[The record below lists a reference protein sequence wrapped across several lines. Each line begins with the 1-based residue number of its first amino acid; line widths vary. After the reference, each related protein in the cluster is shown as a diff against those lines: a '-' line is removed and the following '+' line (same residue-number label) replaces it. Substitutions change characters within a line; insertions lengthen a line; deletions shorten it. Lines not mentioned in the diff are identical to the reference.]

1 MIIQL
6 WKSPENKTTFSFN
19 GDASGDVVMKQF
31 INVDDNI
38 NMFIK
43 KVFVY
48 LQKYHKAETENHMY
62 FWIEEPIVA
71 DTWLLVNFINNVFKS
86 NQRIEKSTLVTS
98 INNYFVTQH
107 KCQINT
113 LLDKNDA
120 LKYMI
125 NIKNTLTKRVEP
137 ILFKYTSNGYLS
149 FVQYNPLKINTD
161 SAKQQEVNSLSISTY
176 ESNTL
181 DTLRLSNKAVI
192 NMITSAF
199 PTQTKTFF
207 PFIDQK
213 TETFDKLKDF
223 ITSID
228 KIERDVVNNKFAA
241 EYKNECE
248 VTYLQVKFNETNF
261 NSNVD
266 LKYIFDGIKLSETVP
281 FVKYRA
287 KVNIYYKLFKP
298 SLTHLEEHLPNW
310 TDTLSTSS
318 ILRNYSQ
325 TNIVYKIKYNDN
337 IYITLVLYEDLSY
350 ELKFNFGM
358 KHKEHISKIFEFSTS
373 VINKVLKDVQGIYKS
388 AYIPLVIDNFLESPE
403 VRLIQYVT
411 SSSTS
416 LEKQKIKYENLKGMV
431 ESNMF
436 SYFSVINNPDKT
448 ILHLQYKKVDN
459 YTKYDNIQAF
469 ITNNYT
475 SDRETMIERIMKT
488 FTIPQEAADKEY
500 DKWAM
505 VNEVELVNDKG
516 KVYVKPKNAGN
527 FINIK
532 VKLNPS
538 TVDVKYI
545 TYGVKTVEMQDKIS
559 FLINVLLDISKKKAT
574 MTNIGQDEYDQ
585 IVHNVTLGTPK
596 ETPNINFKDLE
607 MLQDTGINT
616 MMDFDLDEDL
626 LALEKEFLNPN
637 GDDKTT
643 TVMTDQ
649 PKSVSTQDEPPKK
662 VMPTKQGKQSGFL
675 SELYKADS
683 GLFQYTPLP
692 GTKRKDYASV
702 CQWTARQQPVVVSQ
716 NEYNNIKS
724 KFPNALDGFV
734 KSGSNDE
741 LKEKNLYVC
750 PKIWCPI
757 SRTALSYD
765 DYIKNDKKCPDPSID
780 EDPILLQSK
789 FWGDDEKALQRP
801 HYPGFLDRD
810 SHHPKQLCLPC
821 CYKKNGDVN
830 KKRVSQC
837 MGQPDKNKNSV
848 QTEEAPD
855 INKEDDVVGNEKYIK
870 SADYFP
876 LDNMRY
882 GLLPG
887 PLSNLF
893 GNKTCGAYG
902 NGTGLINDKT
912 DCFVRKGI
920 SQKTQSFMTCITPLL
935 ENKKIKDVSA
945 LISIISKTLTVDQF
959 IGLENGKLM
968 RLFINK
974 NANIFDQAEYK
985 EFKDWFLKQDR
996 DLADFEL
1003 YSVKSQL
1010 EQMNKFVK
1018 TEMSG
1023 FKEILREFIIYNS
1036 MKSFLAYLNDR
1047 NTQKD
1052 HRTLLDLIA
1061 TDIDNIN
1068 IYGYNFVI
1076 IEIDNEREKYYIEC
1090 PFNRSANAIV
1100 DMNKP
1105 FIFIMKIGK
1114 FYEQLVHITNSSKK
1128 TMYKFSLNYSSSIT
1142 NIIQFYFAN
1151 CSFKNNILEENVINT
1166 LEKTGN
1172 KIKYIVI
1179 DYSYRVKGV
1188 VLKDNLYIPFK
1199 TPMDII
1205 SIPFRYKIIYISDV
1219 VKVKCRLSKEAIKKV
1234 YMSLQEITGDKF
1246 YSIKTYVII
1255 EDKIGGIT
1263 LEDNTFVPIDMS
1275 SKNVLYKTFGNDLDI
1290 FLNVESEDIRTSLM
1304 KTVEQDEKMFQELY
1318 ITTIEKINSDT
1329 EHKQELEFIINPRN
1343 PFPMSFKRQKLL
1355 QLLKKVSS
1363 KFDKKYLDRLSEMF
1377 VKNRDLNFYILKH
1390 KFKVHDDEVF
1400 LEYADI
1406 LNNKLQQIIE
1416 YQRDPYKSLTERLD
1430 TLMESYVYDHEEFTQ
1445 ETFEGI
1451 INFGNLS
1458 TLPYLWRSILKSY
1471 QLLKYGD
1478 NYDNYDSQYIYRLF
1492 SKLSAVINPKKH
1504 IVEEDLRAMVRTH
1517 IIYDYERGEE
1527 YIEEL
1532 FENTSFQDVK
1542 KKLKINKNS
1551 KNIDD
1556 ILSIFDSI
1564 YYFPAVYE
1572 IDIMAKMLSVSV
1584 IITKRKSGKN
1594 ETIRVIDVKKN
1605 KNRYI
1610 IFNQAHNR
1618 FKPCEVFEIYTL
1630 NNNVL
1635 VHKDEI
1641 PADFWTKINQPDV

>member
-6 WKSPENKTTFSFN
+6 WESPEKKIRFSFN
-19 GDASGDVVMKQF
+19 GNKSGNVVMKQH
-31 INVDDNI
+31 INIDDNI

-43 KVFVY
+43 KIFVY
-48 LQKYHKAETENHMY
+48 LHEYHKAKTENHMY
-62 FWIEEPIVA
+62 FWIEEPIVP

-86 NQRIEKSTLVTS
+86 NLRIEKSALVAS
-98 INNYFVTQH
+98 MNNYFATQH
-107 KCQINT
+107 KSHINT
-113 LLDKNDA
+113 LIDKKDA
-120 LKYMI
+120 LKYMTS
-125 NIKNTLTKRVEP
+125 IKDTLTKRVEP
-137 ILFKYTSNGYLS
+137 VLFKYTSNGYMS
-149 FVQYNPLKINTD
+149 FIQYNPIASTADTSKVDT
-161 SAKQQEVNSLSISTY
+161 LSISTY
-176 ESNTL
+176 ESSTL
-181 DTLRLSNKAVI
+181 DTLRLPKNAVI
-192 NMITSAF
+192 NMITTTF
-199 PTQTKTFF
+199 PMQHDNTTFF

-213 TETFDKLKDF
+213 TETYEKLKDF
-223 ITSID
+223 IISID
-228 KIERDVVNNKFAA
+228 KIEHEVVNNKNAS

-261 NSNVD
+261 NNNID
-266 LKYIFDGIKLSETVP
+266 LKYIFDDLKLSETVP

-298 SLTHLEEHLPNW
+298 SLTQLEDHLPNW
-310 TDTLSTSS
+310 TDNLSTSS

-325 TNIVYKIKYNDN
+325 SNLVYKIKYNDY

-358 KHKEHISKIFEFSTS
+358 KYKENLNNIFKFSANT
-373 VINKVLKDVQGIYKS
+373 VNKVLREIQSTYKS
-388 AYIPLVIDNFLESPE
+388 LYIPLLSDNFLDSPE

-411 SSSTS
+411 SNSVS

-431 ESNMF
+431 ESHMF
-436 SYFSVINNPDKT
+436 SYFSVINNPDKS

-475 SDRETMIERIMKT
+475 SDREVMIERIMKT
-488 FTIPQEAADKEY
+488 FTMPQEAADKEY

-505 VNEVELVNDKG
+505 VNEVEFVNDKG
-516 KVYVKPKNAGN
+516 KMYVKPKNAGN

-532 VKLNPS
+532 LKLNPS
-538 TVDVKYI
+538 TVNVKYI
-545 TYGVKTVEMQDKIS
+545 TYGVKNVAMQEKIS
-559 FLINVLLDISKKKAT
+559 FLINVLLDISKKKVSQAI
-574 MTNIGQDEYDQ
+574 IGQEEYDQ
-585 IVHNVTLGTPK
+585 IVHNVTHVDMPSNST
-596 ETPNINFKDLE
+596 NINFKDLE
-607 MLQDTGINT
+607 TLQDTGINT
-616 MMDFDLDEDL
+616 SMDFELDEDL
-626 LALEKEFLNPN
+626 LALEKEFLDQNNPN
-637 GDDKTT
+637 IPDSTDGNTT
-643 TVMTDQ
+643 QISNTN
-649 PKSVSTQDEPPKK
+649 DEPEPKK
-662 VMPTKQGKQSGFL
+662 VAPTKQGKQTGFL
-675 SELYKADS
+675 ADLYKANS
-683 GLFQYTPLP
+683 ALFQYTPLP
-692 GTKRKDYASV
+692 GKKRKDYASV
-702 CQWTARQQPVVVSQ
+702 CQWTARQQPVVVSEK
-716 NEYNNIKS
+716 EYNNIKA
-724 KFPNALDGFV
+724 KFPDALDGFV
-734 KSGSNDE
+734 KSGSTNE
-741 LKEKNLYVC
+741 LKQKNLYIC

-757 SRTALSYD
+757 SRMAMSYD

-821 CYKKNGDVN
+821 CYKLFS
-830 KKRVSQC
+830 KKRINEC
-837 MGQPDKNKNSV
+837 MGQPDNTDSTKTKD
-848 QTEEAPD
+848 EAPKP
-855 INKEDDVVGNEKYIK
+855 NKEDDMVGNEKYIK

-882 GLLPG
+882 GLLPE
-887 PLSNLF
+887 PLANMF
-893 GNKTCGAYG
+893 GNKTCGAYV

-920 SQKTQSFMTCITPLL
+920 SQKTQSFLTCITPLL
-935 ENKKIKDVSA
+935 ENKKIKDVSS
-945 LISIISKTLTVDQF
+945 LISNITKTLKVDQY
-959 IGLENGKLM
+959 IGLENGKLL

-974 NANIFDQAEYK
+974 NANIFNSAEYK
-985 EFKDWFLKQDR
+985 EFKDWFLQQDHYIR
-996 DLADFEL
+996 TFEL
-1003 YSVKSQL
+1003 HAVKSQL
-1010 EQMNKFVK
+1010 EQTNKFVK
-1018 TEMSG
+1018 AELSG
-1023 FKEILREFIIYNS
+1023 YKEVLREFIIYNS
-1036 MKSFLAYLNDR
+1036 MKSFLAYLNDP
-1047 NTQKD
+1047 NAQKD

-1061 TDIDNIN
+1061 TDIENIN
-1068 IYGYNFVI
+1068 VYGYNFVI
-1076 IEIDNEREKYYIEC
+1076 IEIDNERQKYYIEC
-1090 PFNRSANAIV
+1090 PFNRSANAFI
-1100 DMNKP
+1100 DINKP
-1105 FIFIMKIGK
+1105 FVFIIKTGK
-1114 FYEQLVHITNSSKK
+1114 FYEQLVHITHSSKN
-1128 TMYKFSLNYSSSIT
+1128 TNFKFPLTYSPQIT
-1142 NIIQFYFAN
+1142 NIIQFYYQN
-1151 CSFKNNILEENVINT
+1151 CSFKNNILEENIINT

-1219 VKVKCRLSKEAIKKV
+1219 VKIKCKLSKEAIKAIYV
-1234 YMSLQEITGDKF
+1234 SLQKATGELF
-1246 YSIKTYVII
+1246 YNIKTYVMID
-1255 EDKIGGIT
+1255 DKIAGIT
-1263 LEDNTFVPIDMS
+1263 LEDNTFVPIDVS

-1290 FLNVESEDIRTSLM
+1290 FLNVEAEDIRTSLM
-1304 KTVEQDEKMFQELY
+1304 KTVEQDEKIFQELY
-1318 ITTIEKINSDT
+1318 MTTIEKINADT
-1329 EHKQELEFIINPRN
+1329 EHKQELEFIMDPKN
-1343 PFPMSFKRQKLL
+1343 PFPMPFKRQKLL

-1400 LEYADI
+1400 LDYADVM
-1406 LNNKLQQIIE
+1406 NNKLQNIID

-1430 TLMESYVYDHEEFTQ
+1430 TLLESYVYDHEEFTQ

-1451 INFGNLS
+1451 INLGSLS
-1458 TLPYLWRSILKSY
+1458 TLPYVWRSILKSY

-1478 NYDNYDSQYIYRLF
+1478 NYDHYDSQYLYRLF

-1504 IVEEDLRAMVRTH
+1504 IAEEDLRAMVRTH

-1527 YIEEL
+1527 YLEEL
-1532 FENTSFQDVK
+1532 FENSSFQDVK
-1542 KKLKINKNS
+1542 KKLKIHKNS
-1551 KNIDD
+1551 KNIED
-1556 ILSIFDSI
+1556 ILTVFDSV

-1572 IDIMAKMLSVSV
+1572 IDIIAKMLGVS
-1584 IITKRKSGKN
+1584 ILITKRKSGKN

-1630 NNNVL
+1630 NNNIL
-1635 VHKDEI
+1635 LHKDDI
-1641 PADFWTKINQPDV
+1641 PAEFWNKLYPSNAS